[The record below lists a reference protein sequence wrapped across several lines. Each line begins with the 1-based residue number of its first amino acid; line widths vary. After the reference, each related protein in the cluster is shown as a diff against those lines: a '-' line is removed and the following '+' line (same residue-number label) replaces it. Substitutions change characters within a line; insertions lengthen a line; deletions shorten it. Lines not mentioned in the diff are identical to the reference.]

1 MKVILFTFLL
11 LSSTVDCQQVQDIDE
26 IRHLY
31 VHAQKEKVACQ
42 QLYNL
47 TENSNLNANTLAY
60 SYHAVAK
67 MMLAKHDSNPV
78 KKWRYFYK
86 GKNMLENA
94 INKYPNN
101 LELRFLRYCVQLNVP
116 DFLAYNSNLESDK
129 EIITNQID
137 EQTESLQLF
146 IKPILKTL

>member
-11 LSSTVDCQQVQDIDE
+11 LSSTVACQQVQDIDE

-31 VHAQKEKVACQ
+31 VHAQKEKATCQ
-42 QLYNL
+42 QLYHL
-47 TENSNLNANTLAY
+47 TENSNLSANFLAF

-86 GKNMLENA
+86 GKDMLENA

>member
-1 MKVILFTFLL
+1 
-11 LSSTVDCQQVQDIDE
+11 
-26 IRHLY
+26 
-31 VHAQKEKVACQ
+31 
-42 QLYNL
+42 
-47 TENSNLNANTLAY
+47 
-60 SYHAVAK
+60 
-67 MMLAKHDSNPV
+67 MLAKHDSNPV

-86 GKNMLENA
+86 GKDMLENA

-116 DFLAYNSNLESDK
+116 DFLAYKSHLESDK